1 MASVTL
7 FQRAMASARACQT
20 CWSPWMRKQESL
32 PRTTAS
38 QQSLCCWRES
48 RSSSCSTSCCS
59 SSTTSPFC
67 SHQRMSWMST
77 SQTSCHI
84 SSLVRSKVSF
94 WVWAGFFREMDM
106 GWEWERAAGF
116 WPTSLSVQR
125 LFACMCCSQAARF
138 ALAKQ
143 IKHDAAVASL
153 HAQSCRGNVA
163 AEKSFELSQKSSCS
177 SCQEVFHWSLQHNI
191 YWGNMQ
197 QCACF
202 FKQNIVFISRTI
214 CGWKIV
220 GAIDIRRY
228 ANTAIS

>member
-125 LFACMCCSQAARF
+125 LFACMCCSQTARF

-153 HAQSCRGNVA
+153 HAQSCRRNVA
-163 AEKSFELSQKSSCS
+163 AEKSFALSEKFSTGYCTG
-177 SCQEVFHWSLQHNI
+177 QHNI
-191 YWGNMQ
+191 WGNMR
-197 QCACF
+197 QCVF
-202 FKQNIVFISRTI
+202 VLIVLIIRTI
-214 CGWKIV
+214 CGCKFV
-220 GAIDIRRY
+220 EAINTRGY
-228 ANTAIS
+228 ANTAMS